1 MVSFSKLVMR
11 RSCFHCLS
19 KTLISRFCLIAESL
33 TSDPNAELVQSL
45 YQSLVGDPRVFESAA
60 LPDLLPILLK
70 KEDNPK
76 VCGLLCH
83 LAPYI
88 VPRLM
93 SLRRVNVIMKLL
105 L

>member
-1 MVSFSKLVMR
+1 M
-11 RSCFHCLS
+11 
-19 KTLISRFCLIAESL
+19 ISRFYYIAESL
-33 TSDPNAELVQSL
+33 TSDLDAELVQKL
-45 YQSLVGDPRVFESAA
+45 YQSLVDDPRVLESAA

-83 LAPYI
+83 LAFYI

-105 L
+105 T